1 MSTQKSILQ
10 LTILN
15 WRWWVLLPVALLM
28 LIFAGILWLLKNFAE
43 IILLGDEWAERA
55 IKPYSSK
62 MLKWVRGDKA

>member
-1 MSTQKSILQ
+1 MSTEKSILQ

-43 IILLGDEWAERA
+43 IILFGDECAERA